1 MAWILYFEAAVCF
14 AEDNNGLPVTANKP
28 IQLSGNIIFRASA
41 VNPGSSG
48 FSINKARLAFSGE
61 LIKDISFKF
70 QVETVPTPY
79 LLDAQLDIVF
89 NEAAAL
95 RLGQFKVPF
104 SQENIYTDTDL
115 CTIKRSQ
122 PVVAMCPGFDTDS
135 LGRDIGITFHGRLST
150 LEYTAGV
157 FNGEGI
163 NKAATNKPKDLAGRI
178 LFTPTDS
185 LSLGASYYDGTQTP
199 ISGAPTTR
207 KERAGVELTLNRQ
220 AFTLNGEFIIARDGA
235 LDRQGWYLQAAHFL
249 LPKKLQ
255 GVFKVDSYNQNK
267 NVPGNR
273 SNLWTIGINW
283 FIAARIKIQANHELY
298 KNEAGRTTK
307 KAFMVQI
314 RAGF

>member
-1 MAWILYFEAAVCF
+1 MAWILYFESAICF
-14 AEDNNGLPVTANKP
+14 AQDNNGLPVTTNKA
-28 IQLSGNIIFRASA
+28 ILLSGNIIFRASA
-41 VNPGSSG
+41 INPGNSG
-48 FSINKARLAFSGE
+48 FSLNKARLSFSGG
-61 LIKDISFKF
+61 LLKNISFKF

-89 NEAAAL
+89 HEAAAL

-104 SQENIYTDTDL
+104 SQENIYKDTNLD
-115 CTIKRSQ
+115 TIRRSQ
-122 PVVAMCPGFDTDS
+122 PVIAMCPGYDTDS
-135 LGRDIGITFHGRLST
+135 SGRDIGITFHGRLSN
-150 LEYTAGV
+150 LEYTVGI

-163 NKAATNKPKDLAGRI
+163 NRAATNKPKDLAGRI

-185 LSLGASYYDGTQTP
+185 LSLGASYYDGTQTS

-220 AFTLNGEFIIARDGA
+220 VFNLKGEFIIARDGA
-235 LDRQGWYLQAAHFL
+235 LDRQGWYLQAAYFL
-249 LPKKLQ
+249 LPKKLE
-255 GVFKVDSYNQNK
+255 GVFKVDSYNKNK
-267 NVPGNR
+267 NLPGNR

-283 FIAARIKIQANHELY
+283 FIAARIKLQANHELY